1 MAVAVEVQVGSRVG
15 VLVGTGV
22 AVFVGTLVGVF
33 VGTAVGV
40 SVGLGQSS
48 YVTTSC
54 GRELVVVAG
63 VLPNKGWLLKDANES
78 GGGAEFVPVQ

>member
-1 MAVAVEVQVGSRVG
+1 LPETSVTRLRATSQIASK
-15 VLVGTGV
+15 VLVGSS
-22 AVFVGTLVGVF
+22 VGVF

-40 SVGLGQSS
+40 YVGLGQLS